1 MDNMLKHII
10 ESQVGKT
17 VILASPTGSI
27 GTDGIK
33 NICLKLASVHV
44 FIMYNSVVNKTR
56 VVFRRKDYG

>member
-1 MDNMLKHII
+1 MRMGRRTI
-10 ESQVGKT
+10 SSVS
-17 VILASPTGSI
+17 AI

-33 NICLKLASVHV
+33 NICLKLASVRV